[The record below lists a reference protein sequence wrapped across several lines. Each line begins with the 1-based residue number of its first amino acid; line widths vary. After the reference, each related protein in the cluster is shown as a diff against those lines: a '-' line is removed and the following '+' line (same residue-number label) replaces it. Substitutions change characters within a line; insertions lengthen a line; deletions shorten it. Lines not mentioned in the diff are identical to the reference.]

1 MNELET
7 VIADMFDV
15 AIDSYEAARPRTRQ
29 QIIGVSELGTCHE
42 QTRRK
47 LLQLERTDVSKA
59 NRAAFIGTAVG
70 DVVEEAVEEHLGGPV
85 WRQIEVGV
93 DLPSGRWHLVGHVDI
108 VLPFFRSDADEEA
121 RLLVVDVK
129 TKDGYEAIRRDGPTD
144 QNHMQRDLYALGIWQ
159 MLQRGE
165 APPGVDADAV
175 AALSRQ
181 PVDDYLVANAYI
193 DRSGQ
198 EPKTLVSAEPF
209 SWEWVY
215 AAETFL
221 DDAVYAAEHG
231 EEASKDKP
239 RNWCESFC
247 EFYSGC
253 RLLDTDVGG
262 LITNQEAARAV
273 GLYAEGQA
281 LEREAKRMKE
291 QAKAQLAGVTGNTA
305 THSVRWITKNATWI
319 EGHMRKES
327 QQIEVRA
334 LKTGDQ

>member
-1 MNELET
+1 MNELEE
-7 VIADMFDV
+7 VIADVFDV
-15 AIDSYEAARPRTRQ
+15 AIDRYEEARPRTQQ

-70 DVVEEAVEEHLGGPV
+70 DVVEEAVEEHVGGTV

-93 DLPSGRWHLVGHVDI
+93 DLPSGRWHLVGHVDL
-108 VLPFFRSDADEEA
+108 VLPFFRFGAGQPDGQ
-121 RLLVVDVK
+121 LLVVDVK

-144 QNHMQRDLYALGIWQ
+144 QNHMQRNLYALGIWQ
-159 MLQRGE
+159 ALQRGE
-165 APPGVDADAV
+165 FDIGDGPRARPIEE
-175 AALSRQ
+175 
-181 PVDDYLVANAYI
+181 YLVANAYI

-198 EPKTLVSAEPF
+198 EPKTLASAEPF

-221 DDAVYAAEHG
+221 DDAVYAAENG